1 MFSFIRLYGVE
12 EESVF
17 ELHVTRN
24 GSIPLR
30 ILMQGLFSG
39 VAFGL
44 AFGMLDILLDQ
55 RILKQT
61 AYGLVIL
68 IRTFSHI
75 VLTLII
81 IFHSILISHIFF
93 DGKVENTFMDL
104 FRESMFSKT
113 AVVLLIYTGVVSIIF
128 NLIRQIN
135 NMFGP
140 GILYNIISGK
150 YHRPKEESR
159 IFMFL
164 DLKSSTTYAERLG
177 HILYSELIQDC
188 FYDLTDT
195 LHKHNVEVY
204 QYVGDE
210 AVLTWK
216 VEEGLENANCLR
228 AFFSFEQSIQKRAE
242 YYFNKYDLV
251 PAFKAGMNIG
261 LVMVAEVGVI
271 KKEIAYHSDVLNTA
285 ARIQGCC
292 NQYGRY
298 LLISQDLHRHVEKF
312 DGFIFEEIG
321 KVQLK
326 GKKQE
331 VVIFSVDNKTE
342 IEHPYEF
349 SE

>member
-1 MFSFIRLYGVE
+1 ME
-12 EESVF
+12 EEAIF
-17 ELHVTRN
+17 ELHISKR
-24 GSIPLR
+24 GIPMR
-30 ILMQGLFSG
+30 ILLQGLFTG

-44 AFGMLDILLDQ
+44 SFGLLDILLDKK
-55 RILKQT
+55 ILKET
-61 AYGLVIL
+61 AYWLVIL
-68 IRTFSHI
+68 IRTFFHI
-75 VLTLII
+75 VLTLLII
-81 IFHSILISHIFF
+81 LHSILVTHLMF
-93 DGKVENTFMDL
+93 DGGLDTTFIGL
-104 FRESMFSKT
+104 LQESMLSKT
-113 AVVLLIYTGVVSIIF
+113 AIVLLIYTGVVSIIF

-135 NMFGP
+135 AMFGP

-195 LHKHNVEVY
+195 IHKHNVEVY

-210 AVLTWK
+210 AVLTWT
-216 VEEGLENANCLR
+216 VEDGLKNANCLR
-228 AFFSFEQSIQKRAE
+228 AFFSFEKSIQSRAE

-251 PAFKAGMNIG
+251 PAFKAGVNIG

-292 NQYGRY
+292 NLYGKY
-298 LLISQDLHRHVEKF
+298 LLISEHLYNHIHNLSQF
-312 DGFIFEEIG
+312 QFEEIG

-326 GKKQE
+326 GKKEE
-331 VVIFSVDNKTE
+331 VIIFSVDQISS